1 MNVNGTNYTT
11 LDRDSFIKTLAP
23 TLNPNISEQ
32 QKDSLYAAFRPT
44 QASTTTISN
53 GNKISQVP
61 GIQAK
66 TNQLS
71 QTGVTTDPT
80 SGISTNAN
88 GTVATPPSD
97 DSTPKQPTTNG
108 GYNGDVYVPP
118 GAPIPKDADGND
130 VTLTATS
137 PADDQIRASI
147 QSLISKSDATTASM
161 IQNIQSQ
168 YQNLIQQ
175 QQTANKGQEAGVNN
189 ALLMGGATGQGSSA
203 QYAPVSSAGIMSSQ
217 VNYGLQQI
225 SDLQNKEQQAIT
237 QAQAAGDSQDYQ
249 LMDKLNQQIASTR
262 QEKQDAANKLN
273 DQITAQNTK
282 LADQAYQQK
291 QATNTAI
298 QGILKDAA
306 DNGITDPTILSAIGN
321 STTLEG
327 AIAAAG
333 GSLQKMTGD
342 FADYPQYQKDAQANG
357 LTPLSATNWLN
368 QKNAQDAK
376 NKANEAYGTAFAT
389 AKGKAAGEAAATGGS
404 NQLLPVTSNSGLTFQ
419 VPASVAPYVKISPN
433 GVKYVDVSGLTAA
446 EKGKIQVAAFNG
458 GVNPIPVIV
467 DPAQSLDVSNIADA
481 TLKLQ
486 DMKTAFDANTAESAA
501 QRNLYYAAAQT
512 MAKKLQTDPNVVG
525 LDVYQDA
532 ALDVLKAMSGTKGFR
547 GGSSMVDAV
556 KNSFPQS
563 TDTKAVVDQKIA
575 NMQSLMNDRETGLV
589 GKPNA
594 SDQAII
600 DAKNNQ
606 QTTQTKIQ
614 TFYNSSPEN
623 KKTVDTLYQKF
634 SNATPEQIAAALG
647 FQ

>member
-53 GNKISQVP
+53 GNKMSQVP

-97 DSTPKQPTTNG
+97 DSAPKQPTTNG
-108 GYNGDVYVPP
+108 GYNGDIYVPP

-137 PADDQIRASI
+137 PADDQIQASI

-161 IQNIQSQ
+161 IQSIQSQ
-168 YQNLIQQ
+168 YKNLIQQ
-175 QQTANKGQEAGVNN
+175 QQTANKSQEAGVNN

-306 DNGITDPTILSAIGN
+306 DNGITDPKILSAIGN

-357 LTPLSATNWLN
+357 LVPLSATDWLS
-368 QKNAQDAK
+368 QKQATDAK
-376 NKANEAYGTAFAT
+376 AKSAASFNDAYNAKAGANAADNANSNGGGYNGTTQKQQQTLEQQYRQVLAKEFSSRSGSLGIENAKVNQANHLDSLLKQYYDPKTGNYNVPSSQYAELVMGLAT
-389 AKGKAAGEAAATGGS
+389 LVSPSGSAESDRAALNAKTAAGDLKGAIQYITGVPQNGNTQDIIKNLVDSIDRQAT
-404 NQLLPVTSNSGLTFQ
+404 
-419 VPASVAPYVKISPN
+419 
-433 GVKYVDVSGLTAA
+433 TA
-446 EKGKIQVAAFNG
+446 
-458 GVNPIPVIV
+458 
-467 DPAQSLDVSNIADA
+467 VSNR
-481 TLKLQ
+481 Q
-486 DMKTAFDANTAESAA
+486 
-501 QRNLYYAAAQT
+501 
-512 MAKKLQTDPNVVG
+512 
-525 LDVYQDA
+525 A
-532 ALDVLKAMSGTKGFR
+532 ALDDMKAQAPTDLDPKRADALNKSTEMIPYTGSDRVAKTTINDFLTKNGNTQVSLSD
-547 GGSSMVDAV
+547 GKHSLWYIVSTLANTPGAT
-556 KNSFPQS
+556 PQS
-563 TDTKAVVDQKIA
+563 VQKYLQA
-575 NMQSLMNDRETGLV
+575 NGWMQ
-589 GKPNA
+589 
-594 SDQAII
+594 
-600 DAKNNQ
+600 
-606 QTTQTKIQ
+606 
-614 TFYNSSPEN
+614 
-623 KKTVDTLYQKF
+623 
-634 SNATPEQIAAALG
+634 
-647 FQ
+647 